1 MYWIADILMLA
12 FVGVLLYRG
21 IKMGFTN
28 TFFTLFTAILWIV
41 LALAFSA
48 ALVFFVLKP
57 LGVMQDVSNAFYGAG
72 DGLYSFFGSL
82 GITGIQLPEL
92 EAIDI
97 FAGTGFDAVDINGY
111 ILAQYLGYLLFF
123 VVFFI
128 PLYIFFLWVGR
139 QFERFVRWVR
149 SKCGFLK
156 IFGSVLG
163 GLVNGAIAC
172 GIVLGVYWLVAAVN
186 GSGLFTYTNQVLK
199 AAPISGWIYDNNPL
213 YNMLGENGF
222 LAETVGSIL
231 DGSFLNR

>member
-156 IFGSVLG
+156 VFGSVLG